1 MVRWRVLGVGVSVA
15 LVVETLVYILSGH
28 LSLLGGLV
36 GSALAGW
43 LVDDGAGP
51 SARYGF
57 GVGVAWGVVLVPVA
71 VYLTLAT
78 GSVALVPYD
87 PLVPELG
94 LAALFTAVGLGV
106 TVPNALVGG
115 LVGMLRARL
124 SRHLE

>member
-1 MVRWRVLGVGVSVA
+1 MSVA
-15 LVVETLVYILSGH
+15 LVVESLVYILSGH

-43 LVDDGAGP
+43 LVDGGAGP
-51 SARYGF
+51 SARHGF

-106 TVPNALVGG
+106 TVPNALAGG

-124 SRHLE
+124 SRHLA